1 VPPPLGAPRTP
12 PLTAPPPGSPGAPR
26 APPAGP
32 SSVLAAEQSRKVPPA
47 AACRLVSRD
56 RAAPPEDVA
65 VETEA
70 VVEGRSGK
78 EGLGLSG
85 ERVRCGSI
93 TIWCRG
99 GAAAGGGAFGSRA
112 AGCSGESRF
121 MRANWSIRDFLN
133 FVQDVRND
141 IYFEPEGVFHIKL
154 CLYTWVI
161 CSCVLRLFII

>member
-99 GAAAGGGAFGSRA
+99 GAAAGGGRRRVRVESSRVFGREQVHE
-112 AGCSGESRF
+112 GKLVNSRF
-121 MRANWSIRDFLN
+121 S
-133 FVQDVRND
+133 
-141 IYFEPEGVFHIKL
+141 
-154 CLYTWVI
+154 
-161 CSCVLRLFII
+161 